1 MEKPT
6 GNQCRRTR
14 QSDSE
19 TDWCES
25 DVGTG
30 PILFGEKMFFLWNS
44 CANTDTLHGH
54 LLQLRNLCLTL
65 TVLWLIIIAG
75 SLFCKKKKKRAEN
88 QGENTCGDVIIRCLL
103 IDLEVK
109 CIEWD

>member
-14 QSDSE
+14 QSR
-19 TDWCES
+19 
-25 DVGTG
+25 TG
-30 PILFGEKMFFLWNS
+30 PSQTRVQVLFHLVWLKDVFLWNS

-54 LLQLRNLCLTL
+54 LLELHNLCLTL

-75 SLFCKKKKKRAEN
+75 SLCCKKRGEN
-88 QGENTCGDVIIRCLL
+88 QEENTCRDVIIRCLL

-109 CIEWD
+109 CTEWD